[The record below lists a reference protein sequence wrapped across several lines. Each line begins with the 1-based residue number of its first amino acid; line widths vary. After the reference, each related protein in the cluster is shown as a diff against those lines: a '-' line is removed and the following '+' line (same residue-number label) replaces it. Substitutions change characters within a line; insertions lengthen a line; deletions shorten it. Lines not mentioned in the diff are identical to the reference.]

1 MSMPADVLVVD
12 DDYDIRDTMS
22 EILSDHGY
30 SVASAANGQEA
41 LEWLEENDAPAL
53 VLLDW
58 MMPVCDGACFRE
70 RQLADPDLAK
80 IPVVIV
86 TAAPAERVANDVE
99 ACLRKPVDV
108 RSLLALVSRYVP
120 PRP

>member
-1 MSMPADVLVVD
+1 MHMPADVLVVD
-12 DDYDIRDTMS
+12 DDFDIRDTLS

-30 SVASAANGQEA
+30 HVAAAANGLEA
-41 LEWLEENDAPAL
+41 LEWLRGNRAPAL

-58 MMPVCDGACFRE
+58 MMPICDGACFRE
-70 RQLADPDLAK
+70 KQLADPSLAK

-86 TAAPAERVANDVE
+86 TAAPTDRVANDVE
-99 ACLRKPVDV
+99 ACLRKPVDL
-108 RSLLALVSRYVP
+108 RSLLALVSRYVA